1 MAKGE
6 QIDRLSKM
14 YVKLSAGCK
23 AYAKRMHKRYMRR
36 KAKNPDEEAPR
47 HNRYDGWIG

>member
-14 YVKLSAGCK
+14 YVKLSARCK
-23 AYAKRMHKRYMRR
+23 AYAKRMHKRHMR
-36 KAKNPDEEAPR
+36 KVAKDTENDSPMY
-47 HNRYDGWIG
+47 NRYSGWIG

>member
-23 AYAKRMHKRYMRR
+23 SFAKRTHKRYIRR
-36 KAKNPDEEAPR
+36 KAKNPEEEDPKC
-47 HNRYDGWIG
+47 NRYYKWIG